1 MIKKNS
7 ILITLIFALSLLSGL
22 NLSAQTIWYNPV
34 DNSLLP
40 IQGRGWNKEIGK
52 TYHRLPNRAKV
63 NVRKPLWDLST
74 NSAGL
79 YIKFYTDSPEI
90 IVKYQVTGNL
100 SMPHMPST
108 GVSGLDLYMKNT
120 DGSQN
125 YCKGRFNFS
134 DTISYQFDNL
144 KIMNPKEK
152 RNEYTLYLPL
162 NNEVSQLQIGVPNG
176 YNIEFIRPTN
186 EKPVIVYGT
195 SIAQGA
201 CASRPGMAW
210 TNVLQRNIDKP
221 VINLGFSG
229 NALLEKEMFELLSE
243 IDASMYI
250 IDCMPNMTNDKT
262 EIIKERLETGIRI
275 LRNKSNAPILLVEH
289 DGYMGYHTSDIEKE
303 RFLKPNEQLNTVYK
317 IMKGKAKNLYYM
329 TFEELGLSMD
339 SQTDGIHASDLG
351 MQQYAD
357 AYFKKILSIL

>member
-144 KIMNPKEK
+144 KIMNPK
-152 RNEYTLYLPL
+152 
-162 NNEVSQLQIGVPNG
+162 
-176 YNIEFIRPTN
+176 